1 MRSKGTNKRS
11 NTYVR
16 NRLKKKQAHESS
28 QQQPHK
34 KSKRA
39 HRLLLKS
46 QPAQN
51 YPRESIAFSRGVM
64 RFGSIKVDG
73 INESSRQSVETMLY
87 EKDFDVSC
95 FSLRSS
101 MF

>member
-64 RFGSIKVDG
+64 RFG
-73 INESSRQSVETMLY
+73 
-87 EKDFDVSC
+87 
-95 FSLRSS
+95 
-101 MF
+101 

>member
-1 MRSKGTNKRS
+1 MRSKGKNKRS

-28 QQQPHK
+28 QQQSHK

-39 HRLLLKS
+39 HRQLLKS
-46 QPAQN
+46 KPAQH

-64 RFGSIKVDG
+64 RFGSINVDG
-73 INESSRQSVETMLY
+73 INESSRHSVETMLY

-95 FSLRSS
+95 LLMGSS